1 MENNALDKYS
11 EVEYV
16 VGGYADNEDLQMSI
30 IEQDGEEDY
39 LYLTVRINSVLSIN
53 MIDPKPDSWYDFV
66 NDLIPV
72 SELEDRAEKVVED
85 LIEAYEETEIERMEG
100 ELEIELE
107 HSYRTWFEN
116 AYEEEPGDDFRISV
130 EIAVP
135 YSNFTAEDL
144 IMERKLIRDN
154 R

>member
-1 MENNALDKYS
+1 MEDNALDKYS

-16 VGGYADNEDLQMSI
+16 VGGYADNEDLQMSV

-53 MIDPKPDSWYDFV
+53 MIDPKPQSWRDFV
-66 NDLIPV
+66 NNLIPV
-72 SELEDRAEKVVED
+72 SELEDRAEVVLDD
-85 LIEAYEETEIERMEG
+85 LIDAYEKAEVQRMEG

-107 HSYRTWFEN
+107 HNYRTWFEN
-116 AYEEEPGDDFRISV
+116 AYKEEPGDDFRISV
-130 EIAVP
+130 EIFVP

>member
-16 VGGYADNEDLQMSI
+16 VGGYADNEDLQMSV

-39 LYLTVRINSVLSIN
+39 LYLTVRIDSVLSIN
-53 MIDPKPDSWYDFV
+53 MIDPKPQSWYDFV
-66 NDLIPV
+66 NDLIPA
-72 SELEDRAEKVVED
+72 SELEDRAEKVQED
-85 LIEAYEETEIERMEG
+85 LLDFYEETEIERMEG
-100 ELEIELE
+100 ELEFDLE

-116 AYEEEPGDDFRISV
+116 AYDEEPGDDFRISV
-130 EIAVP
+130 EITVP